1 MRHGLRLDAINVRRV
16 KGPDGYFTVAMGV
29 VVYRLIE
36 DKVHELGLGVELI
49 GDVVIVKAKS
59 WSSINKLL
67 NYARSMGIS
76 IIED

>member
-16 KGPDGYFTVAMGV
+16 KGPDGYFAAAMGIG
-29 VVYRLIE
+29 VYRLIE
-36 DKVHELGLGVELI
+36 GKVHELGFRVELI
-49 GDVVIVKAKS
+49 GDVAIVKAKS
-59 WSSINKLL
+59 WSSINRLI